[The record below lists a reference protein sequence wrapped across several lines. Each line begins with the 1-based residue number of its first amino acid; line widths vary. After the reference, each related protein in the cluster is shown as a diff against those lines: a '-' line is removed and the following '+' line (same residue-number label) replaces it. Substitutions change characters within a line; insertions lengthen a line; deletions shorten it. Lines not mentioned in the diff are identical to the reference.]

1 MIKSFK
7 VRIYPTKEQE
17 ALMWKH
23 INCCRYVWNYMLAL
37 QEERYTNGE
46 KHLSRF
52 DMIKLLTLLKK
63 DRTHD
68 WLYEVSSM
76 TLQIACSDLSEAYSR
91 LFDKIAKK
99 PRFKSKKNDKP
110 SFGID
115 YQRFY
120 FKTESL
126 VKVPKLGDVRYKTDF
141 NFPIGRG
148 FKFSNPRISYKNN
161 KWMLSFGMECENQ
174 APCLTDKKV
183 GIDLGIKELAV
194 VAIDDEQLVF
204 HNINKSKKMRTLNRQ
219 LKHTQRA
226 ISRKYQANKVGN
238 KFVKT
243 RNIERLEDKLRRLN
257 VRISDIREN
266 YSHQTT
272 HKIVSMLPSRVTME
286 DLNVS
291 GMLKNRHLS
300 KAISEQCFYEFIRQ
314 MRYKCAWNGIEFV
327 QANRFYPS
335 SKTCSHCGSI
345 KQDLKLSDRTFV
357 CSDCGFTI
365 DRDYNAAINLMR
377 YEA

>member
-7 VRIYPTKEQE
+7 IRIYPTKEQE

-23 INCCRYVWNYMLAL
+23 INCSRYVWNYMLSL
-37 QEERYTNGE
+37 QEERYANDE

-52 DMIKLLTLLKK
+52 DMIKLLTTLKK
-63 DRTHD
+63 DGEHE
-68 WLYEVSSM
+68 WLYEVSNT
-76 TLQIACSDLSEAYSR
+76 TLQIACSDLSEAYNR
-91 LFDKIAKK
+91 LFNKISKK
-99 PRFKSKKNDKP
+99 PRFKKKKKAKP
-110 SFGID
+110 SFGI
-115 YQRFY
+115 RAEHFY
-120 FKTESL
+120 FKTDSL
-126 VKVPKLGDVRYKTDF
+126 LTVEKIGNVKYKTDF

-148 FKFSNPRISYKNN
+148 FKFMNPRIGYKNG

-194 VAIDDEQLVF
+194 VAIDDDNMVF
-204 HNINKSKKMRTLNRQ
+204 HNINKSKKMRMLNKQ
-219 LKHTQRA
+219 LRHIQRA
-226 ISRKYQANKVGN
+226 ISRKYEDNKVGN

-243 RNIERLEDKLRRLN
+243 RNIERLEDKLRKIHA
-257 VRISDIREN
+257 RISDIRED
-266 YSHQTT
+266 YIHQTT

-291 GMLKNRHLS
+291 GMMKNRHLS
-300 KAISEQCFYEFIRQ
+300 KAISEQCFNEFIRQ
-314 MRYKCAWNGIEFV
+314 MQYKCAWNGIEFV
-327 QANRFYPS
+327 QVNRFYPS
-335 SKTCSHCGSI
+335 SKTCSHCGCI
-345 KQDLKLSDRTFV
+345 KHDLKLSDRTFV
-357 CSDCGFTI
+357 CNDCGFTI

>member
-1 MIKSFK
+1 
-7 VRIYPTKEQE
+7 
-17 ALMWKH
+17 
-23 INCCRYVWNYMLAL
+23 MLAL
-37 QEERYTNGE
+37 QEERYANDE

-52 DMIKLLTLLKK
+52 DMIKLLPLLKK
-63 DRTHD
+63 DGEHD
-68 WLYEVSSM
+68 WLYEVSAA

-91 LFDKIAKK
+91 MFNKTAKK
-99 PRFKSKKNDKP
+99 PRFKSKKKAKP
-110 SFGID
+110 SFGISS
-115 YQRFY
+115 QNFY
-120 FKTESL
+120 FKSEKR
-126 VKVPKLGDVRYKTDF
+126 VNVEKIGDVKYKTSFD
-141 NFPIGRG
+141 FPIGSG

-194 VAIDDEQLVF
+194 VAIGAEQLVF

-243 RNIERLEDKLRRLN
+243 RNIERLEDKLRRLHA
-257 VRISDIREN
+257 RISDIRKN
-266 YSHQTT
+266 YIHQTT

-291 GMLKNRHLS
+291 GMMKNRHLS
-300 KAISEQCFYEFIRQ
+300 KAISEQCFNEFIRQ

-335 SKTCSHCGSI
+335 SKTCSYCGCI
-345 KQDLKLSDRTFV
+345 KHDLKLSDRTFV
-357 CSDCGFTI
+357 CNDCGFTI

-377 YEA
+377 YGA

>member
-1 MIKSFK
+1 MIKAFK

-37 QEERYTNGE
+37 QEESYTNGE

-63 DRTHD
+63 DGTHD
-68 WLYEVSSM
+68 WLYEVSS
-76 TLQIACSDLSEAYSR
+76 TSLQIICSDLSDAFSR
-91 LFDKIAKK
+91 VFNKTARQ
-99 PRFKSKKNDKP
+99 PRFKSKKKAKP
-110 SFGID
+110 SFGINS
-115 YQRFY
+115 QNFY

-126 VKVPKLGDVRYKTDF
+126 LKVEKIGDVRYKTDF
-141 NFPIGRG
+141 NFQIGRG

-161 KWMLSFGMECENQ
+161 KWMLPFGMECENQ

-226 ISRKYQANKVGN
+226 ISRKYEANKVGK

-243 RNIERLEDKLRRLN
+243 RNIERLEDKLRKLRA
-257 VRISDIREN
+257 RISDIREN
-266 YSHQTT
+266 YIHQTT
-272 HKIVSMLPSRVTME
+272 HKIVSMLPSQVTME

-291 GMLKNRHLS
+291 GMMKNQHLS

>member
-7 VRIYPTKEQE
+7 FRIYPTKEQE

-37 QEERYTNGE
+37 QEARYTNGE

-63 DRTHD
+63 DGTHD

-76 TLQIACSDLSEAYSR
+76 SLQITCSHLSDAFSR
-91 LFDKIAKK
+91 MFNKTARQ
-99 PRFKSKKNDKP
+99 PRFKSKKKVKQ
-110 SFGID
+110 SFGIN
-115 YQRFY
+115 YQNFY
-120 FKTESL
+120 FKNESQ
-126 VKVPKLGDVRYKTDF
+126 VNVEKLGNVKYKADF
-141 NFPIGRG
+141 DFPIGRG
-148 FKFSNPRISYKNN
+148 FKFINTCIRYKNQ

-174 APCLTDKKV
+174 APDLTDKKV
-183 GIDLGIKELAV
+183 GIDLGIKELAI

-243 RNIERLEDKLRRLN
+243 RNIERLEDKLRRLHA
-257 VRISDIREN
+257 RISDIRKN
-266 YSHQTT
+266 YIHQTT

-291 GMLKNRHLS
+291 GMMKNRHLS
-300 KAISEQCFYEFIRQ
+300 KAISEQCFYQFIRQ
-314 MRYKCAWNGIEFV
+314 MRYKSAWNGIEFV

-335 SKTCSHCGSI
+335 SKTCSHCGCI
-345 KQDLKLSDRTFV
+345 KHDLKLSDRTFV
-357 CSDCGFTI
+357 CNNCGFTI